1 MNQVVVVLYSGT
13 IQFWAERDLL
23 LTKFL
28 AFISPYL
35 TKFMKHNKSY
45 TAFLRKIVIFSP
57 IYLREVTYVIR
68 SFNLMI
74 KL

>member
-23 LTKFL
+23 LSKFL

-57 IYLREVTYVIR
+57 IYL
-68 SFNLMI
+68 
-74 KL
+74 

>member
-28 AFISPYL
+28 AFISLYL

-57 IYLREVTYVIR
+57 IYL
-68 SFNLMI
+68 
-74 KL
+74 